1 MKSSPAAR
9 TLTVGRYITLTC
21 TLVKPIYLERGIQTM
36 RYEKIEQIGSHRQ
49 QCRGVYDLLR
59 EYARAGIS
67 LCLEGKEAEP
77 GQIAATC
84 LREGVSYMMD
94 FIPENPDNQKIT
106 KIDFIKVD
114 LDDVPNGR
122 NGSPAPSNVAVLH
135 CS

>member
-1 MKSSPAAR
+1 
-9 TLTVGRYITLTC
+9 
-21 TLVKPIYLERGIQTM
+21 M
-36 RYEKIEQIGSHRQ
+36 RYEKVEQIGCHRR
-49 QCRGVYDLLR
+49 QCRGMYDLLR

-94 FIPENPDNQKIT
+94 FIPEGPGNQKIG
-106 KIDFIKVD
+106 KIDFVKVD
-114 LDDVPNGR
+114 LDDINYGR
-122 NGSPAPSNVAVLH
+122 NSHTSHPKVSFLH